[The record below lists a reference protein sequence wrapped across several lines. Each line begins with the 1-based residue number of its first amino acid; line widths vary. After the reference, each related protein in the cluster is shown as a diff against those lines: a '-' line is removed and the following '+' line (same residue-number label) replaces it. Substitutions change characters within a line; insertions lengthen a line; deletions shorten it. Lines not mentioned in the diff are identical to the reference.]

1 LNTHKKN
8 LKKKKR
14 IYTFIQHLPSRRRDD
29 IMFLFGNK
37 YNMFEI
43 VIIIKKII
51 LRFVYFNRVHNIL
64 SNQIDH
70 TSNTPY
76 YTNTIIFH

>member
-8 LKKKKR
+8 LKKKKQ
-14 IYTFIQHLPSRRRDD
+14 IYTFIQHLPSRRRDNK
-29 IMFLFGNK
+29 MFLFGNK

-43 VIIIKKII
+43 VINIKKII
-51 LRFVYFNRVHNIL
+51 FRFVYFNRVHDIL

-70 TSNTPY
+70 TPNTPY